1 MGDVLVMVSDR
12 AMLLLRDCGGFMP
25 LILDDRAWLDLRGEE
40 RLRLDLRDRSVV
52 FVVDI
57 VEGGA
62 TDGGLMS
69 CAVTGA
75 LFETSLVC
83 LLGEGLPTEG
93 FRDNDPSLGADIFS
107 EDRLDNGVTLEA
119 S

>member
-1 MGDVLVMVSDR
+1 
-12 AMLLLRDCGGFMP
+12 MLLLRECGGFMP
-25 LILDDRAWLDLRGEE
+25 LILDDRAWLALRGEE

-52 FVVDI
+52 FVVDV
-57 VEGGA
+57 VEGGT

-69 CAVTGA
+69 CAVMGA

-83 LLGEGLPTEG
+83 RLGDGLPTES
-93 FRDNDPSLGADIFS
+93 FLDNDPLSGADIFS
-107 EDRLDNGVTLEA
+107 EDRLDNEVTLEA

>member
-1 MGDVLVMVSDR
+1 MGDVLVIVSDR

-25 LILDDRAWLDLRGEE
+25 LILDDRAWLTLRGEE
-40 RLRLDLRDRSVV
+40 RLRLDLRGRSVV

-62 TDGGLMS
+62 IDGGLIS
-69 CAVTGA
+69 CAVMGA

-83 LLGEGLPTEG
+83 RLGEGLPTEG
-93 FRDNDPSLGADIFS
+93 FRDSGPLSGAEIFS
-107 EDRLDNGVTLEA
+107 EDRLDNGVTVEA